1 MDEFREVAP
10 IPGLGSVVPAKHP
23 ANKLAPPPAGSRK
36 ISMNASFRARRL
48 KEIKADNAD
57 VVDRIRKSVSH
68 YRNDDLQREWQQN
81 LSYLSSISEFPV
93 SVDSLTS
100 PKLGHKHHNAG
111 DDTRSCFGP
120 SPRRSSFLK
129 PSPRAE
135 TLPSIPVVAHPIK
148 SIPTSPKKL
157 QLNMSPAFRSLRKAM
172 PQHPSLPPISSP
184 HSVLN
189 AGGASDF
196 SSGVNNTLLP
206 SPSGRNSCPNS
217 PRDEDFTE
225 NRMGRG
231 LPYRSST
238 AIAATKFI
246 GDLHGKQAENEV
258 SGDAKYQLLKTGRFV
273 GGTYLVL
280 TVFCGDGVAN
290 PYGFDV
296 FAYHRELKCEYKL
309 SITKEMTHELL
320 DKSSSSS
327 LAAETAAAAGTNL
340 SMQEIARNI
349 CDHINFAL
357 LGTDQGEMI
366 FLTPSVERKSEQ
378 AMRDQHTFAK
388 ELLTRLQ
395 LDVDLFGQEVIV
407 FPALEHASN
416 DNVVKGSD
424 KVDAEVDSPE
434 EHAREF
440 PQGRTSWEEENISE
454 GDESADSEVYDEDR
468 MEEAAGLGSGTV
480 PYDTDEEEEREEAD
494 ASYSSYAN
502 QDDDLDVM
510 VESFEDVKPHSGQ
523 EETLNRGDGFLAL
536 QEDVPDSKKEDSERS
551 TRRSWRQGQKLD
563 GRFCLLQGSSDDC
576 GLAVRIA
583 ALGQLEML
591 PTSSVYRAI

>member
-378 AMRDQHTFAK
+378 AMRD
-388 ELLTRLQ
+388 
-395 LDVDLFGQEVIV
+395 
-407 FPALEHASN
+407 
-416 DNVVKGSD
+416 

-468 MEEAAGLGSGTV
+468 MEEAAGLGSGIV

-536 QEDVPDSKKEDSERS
+536 HEDVPDSKKEDSERS

-563 GRFCLLQGSSDDC
+563 GRFCLLQGSSDDS